1 MIINFANDFVACHML
16 RDVCFKFNLPAQGVR
31 KAPMFIAFHKGY
43 LSQRAYR
50 SLNLPPL
57 SMKKN

>member
-31 KAPMFIAFHKGY
+31 KAPVVIVFHKGY
-43 LSQRAYR
+43 LSQKAY
-50 SLNLPPL
+50 
-57 SMKKN
+57 